1 MAEAF
6 GTEQL
11 EAQERVWTEIIR
23 RMESLYAQLA
33 DSQAELERSALELRE
48 AKELADNVIRSMRD
62 ALIAVDSAG
71 NIFLVNDAAER
82 LFGFA
87 KRELI
92 GQPLDRL
99 LPGSG
104 HRAGSWKGLCSH
116 TRRHGTVHEVEARW
130 RDRGGTPVPVGL
142 SVSALRDRR
151 GEFMGAVVVVHDLR
165 ETKRR
170 IAQARAAASAARAR
184 AKELQEANAALKR
197 LQAELI
203 QAAKMSSLGRLA
215 AGVAHELN
223 NPLGGIMLYS
233 DLLLE
238 DMPPDDPRR
247 ANVDKIA
254 QQSAR
259 CRRIVHSLL
268 DFARPAASV
277 PRPTD
282 VNCVLRDAM
291 GVLQEQEAFHNV
303 QVRWDLAERLPILA
317 ADADQLRQA
326 FVNVILNAVE
336 AMQGKGTLSL
346 ATFRGPDEESAVVS
360 ISDTGPGIPEEHKE
374 HLFEPFF
381 TTKEDGTGLG
391 LPITYGIV
399 TRHNGEIE
407 VTSQTGK
414 GATFRITLR
423 SMKGATGEAG
433 QGQGAGG

>member
-1 MAEAF
+1 
-6 GTEQL
+6 
-11 EAQERVWTEIIR
+11 
-23 RMESLYAQLA
+23 
-33 DSQAELERSALELRE
+33 
-48 AKELADNVIRSMRD
+48 
-62 ALIAVDSAG
+62 
-71 NIFLVNDAAER
+71 
-82 LFGFA
+82 
-87 KRELI
+87 
-92 GQPLDRL
+92 
-99 LPGSG
+99 
-104 HRAGSWKGLCSH
+104 
-116 TRRHGTVHEVEARW
+116 
-130 RDRGGTPVPVGL
+130 
-142 SVSALRDRR
+142 
-151 GEFMGAVVVVHDLR
+151 
-165 ETKRR
+165 
-170 IAQARAAASAARAR
+170 
-184 AKELQEANAALKR
+184 
-197 LQAELI
+197 
-203 QAAKMSSLGRLA
+203 
-215 AGVAHELN
+215 
-223 NPLGGIMLYS
+223 MLYS

-259 CRRIVHSLL
+259 CRRIVRSLL
-268 DFARPAASV
+268 DFARPAASA

-282 VNCVLRDAM
+282 VNSVLRDAM

>member
-1 MAEAF
+1 MSEAF

-23 RMESLYAQLA
+23 QMESLYAQLA
-33 DSQAELERSALELRE
+33 DSQAGLERSALELSE
-48 AKELADNVIRSMRD
+48 SKELADNIIRSMRD
-62 ALIAVDSAG
+62 ALMAVDSSG
-71 NIFLVNDAAER
+71 TIFLVNDAAER
-82 LFGFA
+82 LFGFV
-87 KRELI
+87 KPELI
-92 GQPLDRL
+92 GQPLDKL

-104 HRAGSWKGLCSH
+104 QHAGSWRSLCSH
-116 TRRHGTVHEVEARW
+116 IRRHGALQEVEARW
-130 RDRGGTPVPVGL
+130 RDKRGTPIPVGL
-142 SVSALRDRR
+142 SVSALRDRW
-151 GEFMGAVVVVHDLR
+151 GEFMGAVVVVRDLR

-170 IAQARAAASAARAR
+170 IAQARAAASAARAK
-184 AKELQEANAALKR
+184 AEELGKANAELKR

-247 ANVDKIA
+247 VNVAKIA

-259 CRRIVHSLL
+259 CRGIVRSLL
-268 DFARPAASV
+268 DFARPAASA
-277 PRPTD
+277 PCPTD
-282 VNCVLRDAM
+282 VNSVLRGAM
-291 GVLQEQEAFHNV
+291 GVLEEQEAFHNV
-303 QVRWDLAERLPILA
+303 EVRWDLAEPLPSLL

-346 ATFRGPDEESAVVS
+346 ATCAGADGESVVVS
-360 ISDTGPGIPEEHKE
+360 ISDTGCGIPEEDRE

-381 TTKEDGTGLG
+381 TTKDDGTGLG

-399 TRHNGEIE
+399 TRHNGDIE
-407 VTSQTGK
+407 VTSQVGK
-414 GATFRITLR
+414 GTTFRIILR
-423 SMKGATGEAG
+423 SMKGASGDAGPGESAG
-433 QGQGAGG
+433 R